1 MQIQKSKR
9 GISPVIATILL
20 VVIAIALF
28 GAVYVWISSMQKDA
42 IIKFDTGIEQACL
55 DINFN
60 VIKETGTNNI
70 QIQNRGEVALYRVQL
85 YVKKGGSLDSLGTIP
100 LESSASVIGQGESAT
115 GNFSGELSGCQQIKA
130 VPVLLGISKKTG
142 TEKEYICTDRAKTI
156 NCQ

>member
-28 GAVYVWISSMQKDA
+28 GAVYVWINSMQKDA

-55 DINFN
+55 DVNFN

-85 YVKKGGSLDSLGTIP
+85 YVKKGGSLDYLGTIP
-100 LESSASVIGQGESAT
+100 LESSASVIGQGESA
-115 GNFSGELSGCQQIKA
+115 SGEFDLGTCQQIKA

-142 TEKEYICTDRAKTI
+142 TEKEYVCQEKTKFVS
-156 NCQ
+156 C